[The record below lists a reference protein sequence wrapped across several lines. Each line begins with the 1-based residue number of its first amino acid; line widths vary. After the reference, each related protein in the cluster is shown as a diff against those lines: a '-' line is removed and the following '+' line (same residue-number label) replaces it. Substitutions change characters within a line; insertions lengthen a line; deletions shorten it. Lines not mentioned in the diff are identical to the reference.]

1 MYKKSGPITYL
12 FYHTRTRTHTHTHT
26 HTRARA
32 RARARMHAQEIESYR
47 NKRKSDET
55 GCRVRRLL
63 GHVARYNRA
72 AVTTYTIGRD

>member
-1 MYKKSGPITYL
+1 MSCHTMYKKSGPIT
-12 FYHTRTRTHTHTHT
+12 FFIIHAHAHTH
-26 HTRARA
+26 
-32 RARARMHAQEIESYR
+32 ARARMHAQEIESYR

-55 GCRVRRLL
+55 GCRVWRLL